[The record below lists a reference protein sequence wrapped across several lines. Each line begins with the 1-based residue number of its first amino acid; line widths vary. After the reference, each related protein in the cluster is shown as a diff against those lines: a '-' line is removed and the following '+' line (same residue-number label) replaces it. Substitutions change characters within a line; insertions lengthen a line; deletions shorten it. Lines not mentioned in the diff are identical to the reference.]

1 MLCRVLYGG
10 SVWWYHRFVCYVV
23 YCMEVLFGGIKG
35 LYVMACIV
43 YYGMYCMEVL
53 FGGIIGLYV
62 IACIVWR
69 SCLVIQ

>member
-1 MLCRVLYGG
+1 
-10 SVWWYHRFVCYVV
+10 
-23 YCMEVLFGGIKG
+23 MEVLFGGLIG

-69 SCLVIQ
+69 